1 MNRRTSKIIG
11 LFLVLAAVSLIAQEL
26 NLFDFE
32 PGIFRLFFTAVLAF
46 IAISNISPLNFY
58 GILLPIAVGFNINAP
73 YFNIQANPW
82 LIFWSALLLA
92 MGLSLIFKKKTII
105 IRNSEN
111 ETINTYNEE
120 FSIKANF
127 KNSKSNISGNNIRM
141 GNIESNF
148 SNIEIFLNEQS
159 LNQQEVNLYL
169 EVNFSGVT
177 LMVPR
182 DTKIINQT
190 TAILSNINEP
200 SFSEYHHQ
208 PVITLYGDVNFSRL
222 DIIYI

>member
-1 MNRRTSKIIG
+1 MNRRTSKIVG
-11 LFLVLAAVSLIAQEL
+11 LFLVLAAVSLIAQEF

-32 PGIFRLFFTAVLAF
+32 PGIMRLFITAVLAF
-46 IAISNISPLNFY
+46 VAISNISPLNFY
-58 GILLPIAVGFNINAP
+58 GILIPVALAFNLNAA
-73 YFNIQANPW
+73 YFNIHANPW
-82 LIFWSALLLA
+82 LIFWASLLLA
-92 MGLSLIFKKKTII
+92 AGLSLIFKKKTVI
-105 IRNSEN
+105 IRHSEN
-111 ETINTYNEE
+111 ESINTYNEE
-120 FSIKANF
+120 FTVKANF
-127 KNSKSNISGNNIRM
+127 KSSKTNISGHNIRL

-148 SNIEIFLNEQS
+148 SNLEIYIDPSSLNE
-159 LNQQEVNLYL
+159 QEVNLYL

-190 TAILSNINEP
+190 TAILANVNEP
-200 SFSEYHHQ
+200 HFSEFHHN